1 MTLFEALKFN
11 REPLVKLINMG
22 LKHDDI
28 RYIDLYSEYET
39 MKDRG
44 EKTTYI
50 VFVLAQKY
58 NICER
63 KVYDIIT
70 RFRKNCTLDAA

>member
-70 RFRKNCTLDAA
+70 RFRKNCTLDAV

>member
-1 MTLFEALKFN
+1 
-11 REPLVKLINMG
+11 
-22 LKHDDI
+22 
-28 RYIDLYSEYET
+28 